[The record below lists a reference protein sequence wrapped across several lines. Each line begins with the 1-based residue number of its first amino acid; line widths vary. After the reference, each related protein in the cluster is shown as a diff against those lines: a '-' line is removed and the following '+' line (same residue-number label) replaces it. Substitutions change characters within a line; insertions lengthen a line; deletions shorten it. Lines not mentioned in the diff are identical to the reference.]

1 MWGSFVCEWIFFF
14 NVVGIGRGMIMKKGF
29 FINLKKGFKGLG
41 RGGKLFY
48 GENRVSKIRK

>member
-1 MWGSFVCEWIFFF
+1 M
-14 NVVGIGRGMIMKKGF
+14 GIGRGMIMKKGF